1 MSVYEGL
8 KAELLEINQKV
19 TGLLARIN
27 AMPGTSRHS
36 FSSWEHICQCI
47 EHQLSEEVLRVAVIG
62 AIKSGKST
70 LINSLF
76 SGDYLKRGAGV
87 VTSMVTRTRRG
98 EKLAARLFF
107 KSWDEV
113 NADIESA
120 LVLFPTLEW
129 RSCKDP
135 FDIRRESDRREL
147 AQALA
152 SLESKHLLSNDTRNL
167 NSLYLS
173 SYLNGYDRVKA
184 FLPSDHLTQD
194 FTGAD
199 FPAHREFSGND
210 TLAFY
215 LKDISLEINSGD
227 IGKNI
232 EIADCQGSDSP
243 NPLHMAMIQDYL
255 LLANLLIYVISSRTG
270 IRQADINFLSMI
282 KKMGILDSVVF
293 VINCDLSEHE
303 SLDELQNLVG
313 KITDDLAIIKPGPQV
328 YAYSALLSLFTTCRD
343 ALPHKDQQR
352 LLQWEAEKNITGF
365 LSAQEKKF
373 INDFQRIVTSS
384 RYSLLL
390 SNHSERLKMI
400 ILGLSHWL
408 RVNQEVLTRDA
419 DGAARLVKKI
429 KSQQKKIDRVKSM
442 VKSTLD
448 GAVQQIK
455 RELRADVDHF
465 FDSRYGEVVPG
476 LIDFVKS
483 DTIVISQYQ
492 DRLPEEGF
500 SSTLYLVFQEFRH
513 HIDTFMAENVNPR
526 IFHFV
531 RDEEEKIKEYFDSI
545 TGPYAGMVSDA
556 LAHYNT
562 ILEQSGACDPSA
574 SQKPLVQPD
583 ITILKRENKIDL
595 PPAAATMN
603 YSTAIKTEAVMRLGY
618 YNFIKAVKRLFR
630 QPVGGQTENAVS
642 ALRDSVARMKKET
655 VESLLFHFKNY
666 RENIKFQ
673 YVFRLVDIM
682 SDHIFDLLMERFHDY
697 SEDLSQLTA
706 AASGK
711 QVDKEQLFL
720 AFQEAARD
728 AGEISS
734 QMGRLGDMLEN
745 AAQSG
750 FSMELAGNSA

>member
-1 MSVYEGL
+1 M
-8 KAELLEINQKV
+8 
-19 TGLLARIN
+19 
-27 AMPGTSRHS
+27 
-36 FSSWEHICQCI
+36 
-47 EHQLSEEVLRVAVIG
+47 
-62 AIKSGKST
+62 
-70 LINSLF
+70 
-76 SGDYLKRGAGV
+76 
-87 VTSMVTRTRRG
+87 
-98 EKLAARLFF
+98 
-107 KSWDEV
+107 
-113 NADIESA
+113 
-120 LVLFPTLEW
+120 
-129 RSCKDP
+129 
-135 FDIRRESDRREL
+135 
-147 AQALA
+147 
-152 SLESKHLLSNDTRNL
+152 
-167 NSLYLS
+167 
-173 SYLNGYDRVKA
+173 
-184 FLPSDHLTQD
+184 
-194 FTGAD
+194 
-199 FPAHREFSGND
+199 
-210 TLAFY
+210 
-215 LKDISLEINSGD
+215 
-227 IGKNI
+227 
-232 EIADCQGSDSP
+232 
-243 NPLHMAMIQDYL
+243 
-255 LLANLLIYVISSRTG
+255 
-270 IRQADINFLSMI
+270 
-282 KKMGILDSVVF
+282 
-293 VINCDLSEHE
+293 
-303 SLDELQNLVG
+303 
-313 KITDDLAIIKPGPQV
+313 
-328 YAYSALLSLFTTCRD
+328 
-343 ALPHKDQQR
+343 
-352 LLQWEAEKNITGF
+352 
-365 LSAQEKKF
+365 
-373 INDFQRIVTSS
+373 
-384 RYSLLL
+384 
-390 SNHSERLKMI
+390 
-400 ILGLSHWL
+400 
-408 RVNQEVLTRDA
+408 
-419 DGAARLVKKI
+419 
-429 KSQQKKIDRVKSM
+429 
-442 VKSTLD
+442 
-448 GAVQQIK
+448 
-455 RELRADVDHF
+455 
-465 FDSRYGEVVPG
+465 
-476 LIDFVKS
+476 
-483 DTIVISQYQ
+483 
-492 DRLPEEGF
+492 PEEGF

-734 QMGRLGDMLEN
+734 QVGRLGDMLEN